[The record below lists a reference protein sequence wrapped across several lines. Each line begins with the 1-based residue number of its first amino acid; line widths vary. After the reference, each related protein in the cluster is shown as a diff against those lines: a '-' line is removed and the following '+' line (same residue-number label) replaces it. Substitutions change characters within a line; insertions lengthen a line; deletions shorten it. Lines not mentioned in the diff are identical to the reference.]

1 VEKTTGRTSEK
12 NLRPSVKYDGTV
24 MVWVCMAASGV
35 AILHF
40 IEGIMNKHVYANIL
54 RKHLKAS
61 TENLGFKNIVH
72 FTMTMTQNIL
82 HVW

>member
-1 VEKTTGRTSEK
+1 VEKTWERTSEK
-12 NLRPSVKYDGTV
+12 NLRQSVKYDGTV

-40 IEGIMNKHVYANIL
+40 IEDIMNKHVYVNIL
-54 RKHLKAS
+54 REHLKAS
-61 TENLGFKNIVH
+61 TEKLGIQEHWQFI
-72 FTMTMTQNIL
+72 MTMIQIIL